1 MAADYWKQRAER
13 DMDAAQEAAAER
25 LVRISRA
32 CRQASQDLAAQVE
45 KIIGTYAKRF
55 KLTRAEALEALRA
68 PFDEDSRAYAYRLT
82 RAEALARA
90 VKEQTDKLRALEEG
104 ELDKLWQ
111 QTSQTAAGNAQSMLE
126 ALNFDRPD
134 LHGER
139 MALDTGWSGQ
149 SYSSRIW
156 NSTDRLAQVLEK
168 EITAAYLSGKTN
180 RTIAQEIAD
189 RFSAAYRDAER
200 LVRTEASYV
209 ANRAAVEE
217 YAQAGCRYVEFLT
230 AKDSRTCPIC
240 AGHDGDIVPVGK
252 AKTGSNIPPLHPN
265 CRCTVLPVVDDDETQ
280 KAGYKPLTEY
290 DFDAKIDV
298 KVPPETKEIIDN
310 AGKKVT
316 RDFPVLDDYL
326 YAVGFGDT
334 GRDNP
339 AAAFMSITA
348 DGRVGQMIG
357 LNRNLWE
364 NIDNLKK
371 ILRSETAKGG
381 HIRSESAEAI
391 ITHEYGHVA
400 YNAAMLKSIGYN
412 GSGRISLLQRQEIE
426 AAMDNLNG
434 MIRSRAGGVFLSA
447 RGNDSESEYVAEAF
461 SDYYSGECCEASRQI
476 IALFKEL
483 LSWDISMN

>member
-134 LHGER
+134 LRGEC

-240 AGHDGDIVPVGK
+240 AGHDGDIVPIEK

-265 CRCTVLPVVDDDETQ
+265 CRCTVLPVVEDEPENELQDSGKNDTM
-280 KAGYKPLTEY
+280 PLDGESATVEHPPIRSPIEQRSTGKGNPNAILIWGQPLNNRQMRILERLPEY
-290 DFDAKIDV
+290 DARMTVRKRNVSMRDLAALTA
-298 KVPPETKEIIDN
+298 ETGCEYAMFTKGQERRIIRGN
-310 AGKKVT
+310 ARMTNVT
-316 RDFPVLDDYL
+316 PNMAREMAADGWRWSGHTHP
-326 YAVGFGDT
+326 GDT
-334 GRDNP
+334 RAHLICSDGDI
-339 AAAFMSITA
+339 AVLKAFGQQRSVIYNSKGDYSIFE
-348 DGRVGQMIG
+348 VGERG
-357 LNRNLWE
+357 
-364 NIDNLKK
+364 D
-371 ILRSETAKGG
+371 
-381 HIRSESAEAI
+381 
-391 ITHEYGHVA
+391 
-400 YNAAMLKSIGYN
+400 
-412 GSGRISLLQRQEIE
+412 QR
-426 AAMDNLNG
+426 
-434 MIRSRAGGVFLSA
+434 
-447 RGNDSESEYVAEAF
+447 
-461 SDYYSGECCEASRQI
+461 
-476 IALFKEL
+476 
-483 LSWDISMN
+483 

>member
-1 MAADYWKQRAER
+1 MAADYWRQRAER
-13 DMDAAQEAAAER
+13 DMDAAQEAAEER

-32 CRQASQDLAAQVE
+32 CRQAAQDLAAQVE

-55 KLTRAEALEALRA
+55 KLPRAEALKALQA

-90 VKEQTDKLRALEEG
+90 VKEQTDKLRVLEEG
-104 ELDKLWQ
+104 ELDKLWD
-111 QTSQTAAGNAQSMLE
+111 QTSQAAAGNAQSMLE

-134 LHGER
+134 LRGER

-149 SYSSRIW
+149 SYSKRIW
-156 NSTDRLAQVLEK
+156 NTTDRLAQMLEK
-168 EITAAYLSGKTN
+168 EITASYLSGKTN
-180 RTIAQEIAD
+180 RVIAQEIAD

-200 LVRTEASYV
+200 LVRTETSYV

-240 AGHDGDIVPVGK
+240 TGRDGDIVPIEE
-252 AKTGSNIPPLHPN
+252 AKPGGTIPPLHPN
-265 CRCTVLPVVDDDETQ
+265 CRCTVLPVVVEDEIER
-280 KAGYKPLTEY
+280 AGYKPLTEY

-298 KVPPETKEIIDN
+298 KVPPKTREIIDN

-334 GRDNP
+334 GGHNP
-339 AAAFMSITA
+339 AAVFMSITA
-348 DGRVGQMIG
+348 DGRVGQILG

-364 NIDNLKK
+364 NMD
-371 ILRSETAKGG
+371 ILRQTLRLETSRAG
-381 HIRSESAEAI
+381 HIRAESVEAI

-412 GSGRISLLQRQEIE
+412 GSGSLSLLQRQEIE
-426 AAMDNLNG
+426 AAMDNLNS
-434 MIRSRAGGVFLSA
+434 MIRNRTKGAFLSA